1 MSKAKISEFRPQV
14 KNANKHTPRG
24 LGQLS
29 TIVGSDGWIS
39 AITVCN
45 DGETI
50 DGSAR
55 LETAYE
61 IFGDDV
67 EPIIVRSRGDRPII
81 HIREDIESADDPRA
95 IKLSVAA
102 NRIAQI
108 DLDWD
113 VQVLKEWD
121 EEIDL
126 SSMFFDGEIE
136 SMLGGEPD
144 NDSDYAYQNKEV
156 DTDNLDSSGTFKFS
170 FEYAQYL
177 QLIARF
183 NEYKSEH
190 GITEDNEAFAK
201 LLDA

>member
-29 TIVGSDGWIS
+29 NIVGSDGWIS

-113 VQVLKEWD
+113 VEVLKEWD

-136 SMLGGEPD
+136 SMLGGDELPD
-144 NDSDYAYQNKEV
+144 DEEKGNTDRINPKEF
-156 DTDNLDSSGTFKFS
+156 DCECPNCGHKF
-170 FEYAQYL
+170 
-177 QLIARF
+177 I
-183 NEYKSEH
+183 K
-190 GITEDNEAFAK
+190 TV
-201 LLDA
+201 

>member
-1 MSKAKISEFRPQV
+1 MSKDKLSNYRPQV
-14 KNANKHTPRG
+14 KNANLHTARG
-24 LGQLS
+24 LGMLDH
-29 TIVGSDGWIS
+29 VMGEAGWIT
-39 AITVCN
+39 AVTVAA
-45 DGETI
+45 DGEAI

-55 LETAYE
+55 LETAYSR
-61 IFGDDV
+61 FGDEV

-113 VQVLKEWD
+113 VDVLKEWD

-136 SMLGGEPD
+136 SMLDGDEETPNFQPSSQENQG
-144 NDSDYAYQNKEV
+144 
-156 DTDNLDSSGTFKFS
+156 NLDEIKPKEIDCQCPNCGHQFIKI
-170 FEYAQYL
+170 L
-177 QLIARF
+177 
-183 NEYKSEH
+183 
-190 GITEDNEAFAK
+190 
-201 LLDA
+201 

>member
-1 MSKAKISEFRPQV
+1 MSKAKISEFRPQA
-14 KNANKHTPRG
+14 KNANKHTQRG

-29 TIVGSDGWIS
+29 NIVGSDGWMS

-61 IFGDDV
+61 IFGDEV

-113 VQVLKEWD
+113 VEVLKEWD

-136 SMLGGEPD
+136 SMLGSDELPD
-144 NDSDYAYQNKEV
+144 FQPSSQE
-156 DTDNLDSSGTFKFS
+156 TQGNLDEIKPKEIDCQCPNCGHQFIKI
-170 FEYAQYL
+170 L
-177 QLIARF
+177 
-183 NEYKSEH
+183 
-190 GITEDNEAFAK
+190 
-201 LLDA
+201 